1 MNQRAYLGGRPKLL
15 DIAKGAVETFV
26 KVRQRS
32 PESRGDRYMLLTF
45 EEPPSNIKAGWKE
58 NLTTFMTEL
67 KNLQCTGM
75 TLLGAALKHT
85 FDVLNMNRMQS
96 GIDTYG
102 QGRSPFFLEPA
113 VIVVITDGGKLS
125 NATGVQDEFNLPM
138 HSPIPG
144 SEMTREP
151 FRWDQRL
158 FSLVLRLAGTPC
170 PDRDMGV
177 VACDNSPIDA
187 MCEVTGGRS
196 YCVTSHRML
205 LQCIDS
211 LVQKVQSGVVINFE
225 KIGPDPPPLPNENK
239 DPDMEEM
246 DWDKEIIN
254 YPSNSLSEVK
264 INSVINGMNNRNKG
278 SSTPLGVG
286 PDPALNNIINSTAW
300 QNCRK
305 LIYVPR
311 SAQKGFPV
319 GFWPIPE
326 SFWPDITASS
336 LPPRSAHP
344 NVKFTCTSQDPL
356 VIENLP
362 FDKYELEPSPLT
374 QYILARKQPTICW
387 QVFVA
392 NSYKNPDVG
401 HPFGYLKASTNLS
414 TVNLFVMPYN
424 YPALLPL
431 LDDFFK
437 VHRMKVTP
445 EWRGNFQKYITTMPS
460 YYAAP
465 LRRAL
470 VRMGMP
476 TAVSQS
482 LIPDSMDNSLSYSVL
497 NYLKRMK
504 IQAKNEFDRLC
515 NEVSTKQ
522 NSNNKN
528 PIAAESIRVMSRSP
542 LKRDLISN
550 PTLQDKFSSLKEQLS
565 EFGGFVVGVER
576 TRKHHPGSMSYRN
589 PFDIQRRHLLDQVVR
604 MRANF
609 LQPQATQMKLL
620 DEDYI
625 HTMPISQM
633 GNYQEYLKR
642 MAAPLREVESTP
654 VRQHMFGNPFKID
667 KRMMVDE
674 ADIDLVGGGSGSPHK
689 GGGGSKRS
697 PSGDVTPRLA
707 TKRKPG
713 PIPRHVTVK
722 RQRTSSTSSTSSLE
736 SASLTPP
743 PSPAPSP
750 PPPLSPCP
758 SPLPSPSLSPSHPMS
773 NGLPDYSADEDTG
786 GPLTI
791 AEDPLPP
798 LDHPSLPA
806 PPLLLPEPPHPYPLT
821 NSHDEPLPPTQPH
834 TPINHTNGTNHTPH
848 TTSPLN
854 NHHGGEDSPPPTPT
868 PNSDISPAEVK
879 KHNMKVRALV
889 YKEVRKPGR
898 NFRPLFDLM
907 KSLQGSNET
916 KADLVH
922 DVIRESLRFKRKT
935 LAKALEETLH
945 QLEGNFGPPRLNNGA
960 R

>member
-1 MNQRAYLGGRPKLL
+1 MTIIVFLIDTSASMNQRAYLGGRPKLL

-125 NATGVQDEFNLPM
+125 NATGVQEDFNLPM

-170 PDRDMGV
+170 PERDMGV

-225 KIGPDPPPLPNENK
+225 KIGPDPPPINESSK

-246 DWDKEIIN
+246 DWEKEIIN
-254 YPSNSLSEVK
+254 YPSGSLGGAK
-264 INSVINGMNNRNKG
+264 INNVINGMNNRNSG
-278 SSTPLGVG
+278 SSTPVG
-286 PDPALNNIINSTAW
+286 TGGAMNIINSTAW
-300 QNCRK
+300 HNCRK

-392 NSYKNPDVG
+392 NSYKNSDVG

-431 LDDFFK
+431 IDDFFK

-445 EWRGNFQKYITTMPS
+445 EWRGNFQKYIGTMPS

-470 VRMGMP
+470 IRMGMP
-476 TAVSQS
+476 AAISQS
-482 LIPDSMDNSLSYSVL
+482 LIPDSMENSLSYSVL
-497 NYLKRMK
+497 SYLKRMK
-504 IQAKNEFDRLC
+504 IQAKDEFDRLC
-515 NEVSTKQ
+515 NDVSTKQ
-522 NSNNKN
+522 NTASKN
-528 PIAAESIRVMSRSP
+528 MISAESIRVVPRSP
-542 LKRDLISN
+542 LKRDLISH
-550 PTLQDKFSSLKEQLS
+550 PTLQDKFSSLKEQL
-565 EFGGFVVGVER
+565 
-576 TRKHHPGSMSYRN
+576 N
-589 PFDIQRRHLLDQVVR
+589 
-604 MRANF
+604 
-609 LQPQATQMKLL
+609 
-620 DEDYI
+620 YI

-674 ADIDLVGGGSGSPHK
+674 ADIDLVGGSPHK
-689 GGGGSKRS
+689 GGGKRS
-697 PSGDVTPRLA
+697 PHGDSGGGGGGVSPRLA
-707 TKRKPG
+707 SKRKPG
-713 PIPRHVTVK
+713 PIPKHVQVK
-722 RQRTSSTSSTSSLE
+722 RQRLSCTSSE
-736 SASLTPP
+736 SPPPPSPAPTLTPP
-743 PSPAPSP
+743 PSPC
-750 PPPLSPCP
+750 PCP
-758 SPLPSPSLSPSHPMS
+758 SPTPLS
-773 NGLPDYSADEDTG
+773 NGLADSGSGDEG
-786 GPLTI
+786 EGPLTI
-791 AEDPLPP
+791 VEDPPNTNPTPP
-798 LDHPSLPA
+798 SPTDHSPPPSHLI
-806 PPLLLPEPPHPYPLT
+806 
-821 NSHDEPLPPTQPH
+821 NSHDHSLH
-834 TPINHTNGTNHTPH
+834 NNHTNN
-848 TTSPLN
+848 
-854 NHHGGEDSPPPTPT
+854 GEVGETRPPTP
-868 PNSDISPAEVK
+868 DMIPAELK
-879 KHNMKVRALV
+879 KYNMRVRALI
-889 YKEVRKPGR
+889 YKEVRKPGK
-898 NFRPLFDLM
+898 NYKPLLEHLTT
-907 KSLQGSNET
+907 LQGSTET
-916 KADLVH
+916 LMDLLH
-922 DVIRESLRFKRKT
+922 DIIKESLRFKRKT
-935 LAKALEETLH
+935 LAKILEDILH
-945 QLEGNFGPPRLNNGA
+945 KLEASNFGPPRLNNGT

>member
-1 MNQRAYLGGRPKLL
+1 
-15 DIAKGAVETFV
+15 
-26 KVRQRS
+26 
-32 PESRGDRYMLLTF
+32 
-45 EEPPSNIKAGWKE
+45 
-58 NLTTFMTEL
+58 
-67 KNLQCTGM
+67 
-75 TLLGAALKHT
+75 
-85 FDVLNMNRMQS
+85 
-96 GIDTYG
+96 
-102 QGRSPFFLEPA
+102 
-113 VIVVITDGGKLS
+113 
-125 NATGVQDEFNLPM
+125 M

-170 PDRDMGV
+170 PERDMGV

-225 KIGPDPPPLPNENK
+225 KIGPDPPPINESSK

-246 DWDKEIIN
+246 DWEKEIIN
-254 YPSNSLSEVK
+254 YPSGSLGGAK
-264 INSVINGMNNRNKG
+264 INNVINGMNNRNSG
-278 SSTPLGVG
+278 SSTPVG
-286 PDPALNNIINSTAW
+286 TGGAMNIINSTAW
-300 QNCRK
+300 HNCRK

-392 NSYKNPDVG
+392 NSYKNSDVG

-431 LDDFFK
+431 IDDFFK

-445 EWRGNFQKYITTMPS
+445 EWRGNFQKYIGTMPS

-470 VRMGMP
+470 IRMGMP
-476 TAVSQS
+476 AAISQS
-482 LIPDSMDNSLSYSVL
+482 LIPDSMENSLSYSVL
-497 NYLKRMK
+497 SYLKRMK
-504 IQAKNEFDRLC
+504 IQAKDEFDRLC
-515 NEVSTKQ
+515 NDVSTKQ
-522 NSNNKN
+522 NTASKN
-528 PIAAESIRVMSRSP
+528 MISAESIRVVPRSP
-542 LKRDLISN
+542 LKRDLISH
-550 PTLQDKFSSLKEQLS
+550 PTLQDKFSSLKEQL
-565 EFGGFVVGVER
+565 
-576 TRKHHPGSMSYRN
+576 N
-589 PFDIQRRHLLDQVVR
+589 
-604 MRANF
+604 
-609 LQPQATQMKLL
+609 
-620 DEDYI
+620 YI

-674 ADIDLVGGGSGSPHK
+674 ADIDLVGGSPHK
-689 GGGGSKRS
+689 GGGKRS
-697 PSGDVTPRLA
+697 PHGDSGGGGGGVSPRLA
-707 TKRKPG
+707 SKRKPG
-713 PIPRHVTVK
+713 PIPKHVQVK
-722 RQRTSSTSSTSSLE
+722 RQRLSCTSSE
-736 SASLTPP
+736 SPPPPSPAPTLTPP
-743 PSPAPSP
+743 PSPC
-750 PPPLSPCP
+750 PCP
-758 SPLPSPSLSPSHPMS
+758 SPTPLS
-773 NGLPDYSADEDTG
+773 NGLADSGSGDEG
-786 GPLTI
+786 EGPLTI
-791 AEDPLPP
+791 VEDPPNTNPTPP
-798 LDHPSLPA
+798 SPTDHSPPPSHLI
-806 PPLLLPEPPHPYPLT
+806 
-821 NSHDEPLPPTQPH
+821 NSHDHSLH
-834 TPINHTNGTNHTPH
+834 NNHTNN
-848 TTSPLN
+848 
-854 NHHGGEDSPPPTPT
+854 GEVGETRPPTP
-868 PNSDISPAEVK
+868 DMIPAELK
-879 KHNMKVRALV
+879 KYNMRVRALI
-889 YKEVRKPGR
+889 YKEVRKPGK
-898 NFRPLFDLM
+898 NYKPLLEHLTT
-907 KSLQGSNET
+907 LQGSTET
-916 KADLVH
+916 LMDLLH
-922 DVIRESLRFKRKT
+922 DIIKESLRFKRKT
-935 LAKALEETLH
+935 LAKILEDILH
-945 QLEGNFGPPRLNNGA
+945 KLEASNFGPPRLNNGT

>member
-1 MNQRAYLGGRPKLL
+1 MTIIVFLIDTSASMNQRAYLGGRPKLL

-170 PDRDMGV
+170 PDSNMGV

-239 DPDMEEM
+239 DPDLEEM

-278 SSTPLGVG
+278 SSTPLAVG
-286 PDPALNNIINSTAW
+286 TDPALNNIAW
-300 QNCRK
+300 HNCRK

-336 LPPRSAHP
+336 FPARSAHP

-445 EWRGNFQKYITTMPS
+445 EWRNNFQKYITTMPC

-470 VRMGMP
+470 IRMGMP
-476 TAVSQS
+476 SAVSQS

-620 DEDYI
+620 DEDYL

-674 ADIDLVGGGSGSPHK
+674 ADIDLVGGGGGSPHK
-689 GGGGSKRS
+689 GGGSKRS
-697 PSGDVTPRLA
+697 SSGDVTPRLA
-707 TKRKPG
+707 SKRKPG

-722 RQRTSSTSSTSSLE
+722 RQRTSSTSSLE
-736 SASLTPP
+736 SEGSTPP

-750 PPPLSPCP
+750 PPPSLSPCP
-758 SPLPSPSLSPSHPMS
+758 SPLSSPSSPYPMS
-773 NGLPDYSADEDTG
+773 NGLPDPVPDEDTG

-798 LDHPSLPA
+798 LDHPPPPA
-806 PPLLLPEPPHPYPLT
+806 PPILLPEPPHPHYLT
-821 NSHDEPLPPTQPH
+821 NNHQDEHVPPPTPLL
-834 TPINHTNGTNHTPH
+834 NHTNGTNHTTHP
-848 TTSPLN
+848 SPSLLN
-854 NHHGGEDSPPPTPT
+854 NHHGGVDSPPSPPSPTPT
-868 PNSDISPAEVK
+868 PNSETLCPAEVK
-879 KHNMKVRALV
+879 KHNMKVRAMV
-889 YKEVRKPGR
+889 YKEL
-898 NFRPLFDLM
+898 LFFIVTMDSIQLP
-907 KSLQGSNET
+907 
-916 KADLVH
+916 
-922 DVIRESLRFKRKT
+922 RF
-935 LAKALEETLH
+935 
-945 QLEGNFGPPRLNNGA
+945 
-960 R
+960 